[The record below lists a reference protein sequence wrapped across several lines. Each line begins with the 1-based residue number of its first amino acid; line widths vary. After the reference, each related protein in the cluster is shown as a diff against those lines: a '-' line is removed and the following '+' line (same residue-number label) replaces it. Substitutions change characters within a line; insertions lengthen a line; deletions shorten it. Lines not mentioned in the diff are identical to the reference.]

1 MNNDTDHINFEIEK
15 FSLDSSVVIAFF
27 NSNLEHILRVVFKNK
42 IYFSSEIFK
51 EIKRYDLGSFN
62 CHIVNTK
69 TVEESEYFYQLSGEH
84 ISLSVADVH
93 LITICKF
100 NSLVCVSFEKKMRK
114 VCNEENI
121 KNIGLLHILKAA
133 VKLSL
138 LDNEKARNIVLKL
151 KNNGLYLD
159 KTTINKIFKEFCT

>member
-1 MNNDTDHINFEIEK
+1 MNDNIDNINFEAEK

-27 NSNLEHILRVVFKNK
+27 NSNLEFILREIFRNK

-51 EIKRYDLGSFN
+51 EIKRYDLSSFN
-62 CHIVNTK
+62 YHISGIETM
-69 TVEESEYFYQLSGEH
+69 EESEYFYKISGEH
-84 ISLSVADVH
+84 LSFSVADTH

-114 VCNEENI
+114 VCKEENI
-121 KNIGLLHILKAA
+121 KSIGLLHILKEA
-133 VKLSL
+133 VNLSL

-151 KNNGLYLD
+151 KNGGLYLD
-159 KTTINKIFKEFCT
+159 TKAFNEILDVF